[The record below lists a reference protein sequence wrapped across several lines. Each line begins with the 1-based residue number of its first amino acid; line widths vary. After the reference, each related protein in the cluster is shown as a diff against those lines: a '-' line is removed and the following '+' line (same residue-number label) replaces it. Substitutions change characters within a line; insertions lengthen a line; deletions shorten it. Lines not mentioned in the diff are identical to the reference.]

1 MSELDVS
8 ETAPVLG
15 RPPTDRLV
23 GPPTATTC
31 APPRSPAGPS
41 AVVVLP
47 GEHQAARPQGL
58 LHSGQG
64 GASSGKGD
72 LFRARLDG
80 LCLDRRDR
88 QPEALAPSALG
99 RSGPQ
104 VLRPVG
110 EQLCRSPGP
119 GCVRRQRRR
128 SPSVRPVPARAGGR
142 CRISLFRARV
152 RPRHLQQL
160 LDQPAH
166 PRTGSR
172 IKSGALLSG
181 LAALA
186 VRG

>member
-1 MSELDVS
+1 MSELDVRG
-8 ETAPVLG
+8 TAPMLG

-31 APPRSPAGPS
+31 ALPRSPAGPS

-47 GEHQAARPQGL
+47 GEHQAARQQGL

-88 QPEALAPSALG
+88 QPEARADDGSRPLRAVSVAARGRAAL
-99 RSGPQ
+99 PK
-104 VLRPVG
+104 
-110 EQLCRSPGP
+110 PGLV
-119 GCVRRQRRR
+119 CVRRQRRR
-128 SPSVRPVPARAGGR
+128 SPSVRPVTARAGGR

-166 PRTGSR
+166 PRTVSR
-172 IKSGALLSG
+172 IRSAPLFSS
-181 LAALA
+181 LAA
-186 VRG
+186 